1 MRPNRSLLR
10 RTRHGV
16 IQIKTS
22 SAAMDETSLLPLDSL
37 RLTGV
42 LRMTDFTSLSTSE
55 LANRIAILRDNLR
68 QLTEQ
73 AAAQSGAA
81 NEERLADRIET
92 QSKELEGL
100 LKEQERRG

>member
-1 MRPNRSLLR
+1 
-10 RTRHGV
+10 
-16 IQIKTS
+16 
-22 SAAMDETSLLPLDSL
+22 
-37 RLTGV
+37 
-42 LRMTDFTSLSTSE
+42 MTDFTSLSASE

-92 QSKELEGL
+92 QSKELDEL